1 MTQIRPP
8 GPVPKE
14 AFEFFRRKNVQPGF
28 DYRDVWKDEHNVAF
42 TVAKAMEL
50 QVLQTIRGEVE
61 RALRDGTTLRTFQ
74 KDLRP
79 RLEQLGW
86 WGKKDVED
94 PRTGDIREVQLGSP
108 RRLETIYR
116 TNLRTARA
124 AGQWDRIQ
132 RTKDVAPMLV
142 YRLGPSERH
151 RPEHEAWNGVIL
163 PVDDE
168 FWLTHMPPNGW
179 GCKCYVVQIDED
191 QAEQMGGQSRRP
203 DTTPVSWYNSRTG
216 QTEQVPRG
224 IDPGWD
230 YNPGITRQPP
240 QRGPSSATPS
250 PAPTPPPKSPR
261 PAALAPIPQR
271 AIEVEDG
278 VLERASE
285 LLKRKVDASDLAA
298 LSGLRDADVKL
309 SLAPKGGIKI
319 NAEADLPGGGDVSA
333 QRMVRPGDDGP
344 WLENQIIKVS
354 KEAQGQGHG
363 TSFFLQQVEVARRL
377 GLREIQ
383 AYAARGEEYNGYY
396 TWARLGYDGPLPE
409 DLQTLTGLRT
419 VLEMM
424 RTKEMQDLWRKE
436 GEGFEATFDL
446 RPGSE
451 SLKRL
456 AQYVK
461 DKERKR

>member
-1 MTQIRPP
+1 MTKLRPP
-8 GPVPKE
+8 GPPPRE
-14 AFEFFRRKNVQPGF
+14 ALAFFEAKGYRIGF
-28 DYRDVWKDEHNVAF
+28 DYRDVWKEEHNVAF

-50 QVLQTIRGEVE
+50 QVLQTVRGEVD

-74 KDLRP
+74 KTLKP

-132 RTKDVAPMLV
+132 RTKDVAPLLV

-179 GCKCYVVQIDED
+179 GCKCYVVQVDEE
-191 QAEQMGGQSRRP
+191 QADRLGGSRARP

-230 YNPGITRQPP
+230 YNPGITRLPTL
-240 QRGPSSATPS
+240 RGPSSTP
-250 PAPTPPPKSPR
+250 APKSP
-261 PAALAPIPQR
+261 PPTSVTSAPVPQR
-271 AIEVEDG
+271 AIEMDEG

-298 LSGLRDADVKL
+298 LSGLRDAEVKI
-309 SLAPKGGIKI
+309 SLAPKGSIKI
-319 NAEADLPGGGDVSA
+319 NADADLPGGGDVSA

-344 WLENQIIKVS
+344 WLENQIIKIS
-354 KEAQGQGHG
+354 KGAQGKGYG
-363 TSFFLQQVEVARRL
+363 TSFFLQQVEVAQRL

-383 AYAARGEEYNGYY
+383 AYAARGSDYNGYY

-419 VLEMM
+419 ILELM
-424 RTKEMQDLWRKE
+424 RTKEMQELWRKE

-456 AQYVK
+456 AEYVKK
-461 DKERKR
+461 DKERK